1 MRPLP
6 VSRRPPG
13 APIGGPRCATY
24 VHTAV
29 ATACE
34 SGLAALDAQR
44 DACVACVAFLRGEL
58 GATWIAS
65 FEDLGFSGLGL
76 KRPAL
81 QRLLADIDAGVIDV
95 VVVVGVSR
103 LSRSSRERAKL
114 LTRFRRAGVSLVVVG
129 RPAAPPHAAPP
140 AVTAPGGTRP

>member
-1 MRPLP
+1 MSQLL
-6 VSRRPPG
+6 VNRRPPG
-13 APIGGPRCATY
+13 ATIERPRCATY
-24 VHTAV
+24 VRTAV
-29 ATACE
+29 ETTCE

-44 DACVACVAFLRGEL
+44 DACVAFLRGEL

-65 FEDLGFSGLGL
+65 FEDLGFSGFGL

-81 QRLLADIDAGVIDV
+81 QHLLTDVDAGAIDV

-114 LTRFRRAGVSLVVVG
+114 LARLQRAGVSLATVG
-129 RPAAPPHAAPP
+129 SPAAPPHTPRT
-140 AVTAPGGTRP
+140 AVTARGGTEP